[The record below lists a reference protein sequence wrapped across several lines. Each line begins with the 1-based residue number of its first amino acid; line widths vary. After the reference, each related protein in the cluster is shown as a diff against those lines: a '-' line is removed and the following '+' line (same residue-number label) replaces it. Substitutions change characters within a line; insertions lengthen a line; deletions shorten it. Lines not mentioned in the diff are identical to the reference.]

1 MGPLVSKIMDVEFLA
16 TLNGFVEPKLKMV
29 VLTTRNTFDS

>member
-16 TLNGFVEPKLKMV
+16 TLKGFVGPKLKIA
-29 VLTTRNTFDS
+29 VLMAR